1 MAGSRWYELGTVIR
15 LQIELDRI
23 KENASS
29 RYRDELI
36 RPVERLLVTPA
47 GVLAPLGEAFVVDV
61 HHATHPHSRSN
72 GTNHLSIGFT
82 GHYEAMQA
90 RFGAHLTVGIG
101 GESVVVERAGR
112 MSLADLGTE
121 LLFELSGGGT
131 LAVAHPAVMHPCA
144 PFTRFCLR
152 EDEPPAARL
161 KEGLQFLDDG
171 MRGFKVMPAGGGELV
186 AGARLHARL

>member
-47 GVLAPLGEAFVVDV
+47 GVLAPLGEALVVDV

-90 RFGAHLTVGIG
+90 RFGAHVTVGIG

-112 MSLADLGTE
+112 TSLADLGTE
-121 LLFELSGGGT
+121 LLFELPGGET
-131 LAVAHPAVMHPCA
+131 LIVAHPAVMHPCA

-152 EDEPPAARL
+152 EGEPPAAQL
-161 KEGLQFLDDG
+161 KEGLQFLDEG
-171 MRGFKVMPAGGGELV
+171 TRGFKVMPAGEGELV
-186 AGARLHARL
+186 AGARLYARL